1 MRIRYTN
8 RFLQQHRKAPQ
19 TVQRVFEKQVGFLL
33 ENLRHPSLRA
43 KKYDDGR
50 NLWQARVNDDWRVYF
65 SIDGD
70 TYTLHTIR
78 RHPK

>member
-8 RFLQQHRKAPQ
+8 RFLQQHRRAPP

-50 NLWQARVNDDWRVYF
+50 NLWQARVNDDWRFYF
-65 SIDGD
+65 SVDGD